1 MSDLPLS
8 ATQQTVL
15 AMIASGSN
23 ARQAAATAGVHRNT
37 IANWLCLSEFRQ
49 AFTLAQYEKAIFLRE
64 QAQSIAADAYAAIR
78 ALIADPGV
86 PAGVR
91 LKAAL
96 AIIDRASAPLPEV
109 PEIVPNNAQSEA
121 APQEGEPL
129 AVVPIRNVGPKIGCN
144 DTCHCGSG
152 LKFKRCCLGKA
163 VPPPASA
170 LSAAG

>member
-1 MSDLPLS
+1 MSVLPLS

-49 AFTLAQYEKAIFLRE
+49 ALTLAQYEKAVFLRE
-64 QAQSIAADAYAAIR
+64 QAQSVAADAYGAIR

-91 LKAAL
+91 LRAAL

-121 APQEGEPL
+121 APQKVEPA
-129 AVVPIRNVGPKIGCN
+129 AVVPIRNEGFKIGHN
-144 DTCHCGSG
+144 DACRCGSG
-152 LKFKRCCLGKA
+152 LKFDRCCLGKP
-163 VPPPASA
+163 VPPPAPP